1 MNSSESLP
9 VGDDKKSSSNVAPV
23 NSSTGIERA
32 LSDVSQVKATVTS
45 FFSGLRSRIASS
57 MAESK
62 SSKDLNIHFCTER
75 IMILSKGLPQRST
88 LSKSMLLPMNVRFQ
102 NISRQTSY
110 LEKVAS
116 HLKESYEGRYMVWN
130 LSDVSYD
137 TSPFE
142 DQVIQFSFPGL
153 PTPPIEMLHQICKSV
168 QSWLSASIQHVALI
182 HCNSGKGRTFMTL
195 AAYLFFN
202 KDFRT
207 TASALQSLLDGNG
220 SESSPSSI
228 LVPSQHR
235 YLEYF
240 EQYVNNG
247 GLGTPR
253 TLGLVSVHCLGIP
266 AFSSESSVGKS
277 CRPYLQIFQG
287 SKLLYTTVGPEERA
301 THLRPSDVRLY
312 EEKDEKMIF
321 DVGQRVSGD
330 VVLRMRH
337 FQSVKKRITM
347 LRYVFHT
354 SLVELDSSSVLYLE
368 KPDLDIAHNS
378 KRFDNNFRLELHF
391 GEIKEKRKE
400 KSDATSDDVLG
411 ERKKVINMMEKR
423 KSEEDIK
430 DLESRLHKA
439 LEDIDSSDE
448 EEVKHQAS
456 RHTKSEGDNFENGL
470 LGEEDDGEEL
480 LAALHAE
487 LADNSD

>member
-1 MNSSESLP
+1 
-9 VGDDKKSSSNVAPV
+9 
-23 NSSTGIERA
+23 
-32 LSDVSQVKATVTS
+32 
-45 FFSGLRSRIASS
+45 
-57 MAESK
+57 
-62 SSKDLNIHFCTER
+62 
-75 IMILSKGLPQRST
+75 
-88 LSKSMLLPMNVRFQ
+88 
-102 NISRQTSY
+102 
-110 LEKVAS
+110 
-116 HLKESYEGRYMVWN
+116 
-130 LSDVSYD
+130 
-137 TSPFE
+137 
-142 DQVIQFSFPGL
+142 
-153 PTPPIEMLHQICKSV
+153 
-168 QSWLSASIQHVALI
+168 
-182 HCNSGKGRTFMTL
+182 
-195 AAYLFFN
+195 
-202 KDFRT
+202 
-207 TASALQSLLDGNG
+207 
-220 SESSPSSI
+220 
-228 LVPSQHR
+228 
-235 YLEYF
+235 
-240 EQYVNNG
+240 
-247 GLGTPR
+247 
-253 TLGLVSVHCLGIP
+253 
-266 AFSSESSVGKS
+266 
-277 CRPYLQIFQG
+277 
-287 SKLLYTTVGPEERA
+287 
-301 THLRPSDVRLY
+301 
-312 EEKDEKMIF
+312 
-321 DVGQRVSGD
+321 
-330 VVLRMRH
+330 
-337 FQSVKKRITM
+337 M